1 MSLPA
6 SNGPIA
12 PHRASY
18 LPTPLP
24 PQIPGL
30 PNYDVSRPNPW
41 DAHFNN
47 HQLGHPGLPDDADD
61 FLLSAF
67 DVPQSS
73 AQGANPSHSIPITN
87 QPPSD
92 VWPSANPTPP
102 DGPSQY
108 ISTNPTF
115 QAAYTRPSSVADR
128 PFTGSGELALA
139 AHWQDAA
146 AAAAP
151 APLSYPR
158 RGRTAP
164 HANPAALGS
173 APMQYPGVG
182 GIDAGAVGLAHQP
195 AADTRTSTR
204 YTRTGSTRRVQVRPA
219 RDRGRRGARE
229 VPFVRVDDRVE
240 WVRRD
245 VLKMTLFFNFSLDAE
260 GEAHEAWGEA
270 PRVRVASA
278 PFSGGG
284 AVPAESAS
292 APPLRSSEWL

>member
-18 LPTPLP
+18 PPTPLP

-41 DAHFNN
+41 NAHFNN
-47 HQLGHPGLPDDADD
+47 HQLGHPELPDDADD

-67 DVPQSS
+67 DVHQSS
-73 AQGANPSHSIPITN
+73 AQGANPSHSFPITN
-87 QPPSD
+87 QPPPD
-92 VWPSANPTPP
+92 VVWPSANPTPP
-102 DGPSQY
+102 DGSSQY
-108 ISTNPTF
+108 ISTNSTF
-115 QAAYTRPSSVADR
+115 QAACTRPPCVAHR
-128 PFTGSGELALA
+128 PFTGSGEPALG
-139 AHWQDAA
+139 
-146 AAAAP
+146 AP
-151 APLSYPR
+151 APLSSSPR

-164 HANPAALGS
+164 YAKPAALG

-182 GIDAGAVGLAHQP
+182 GIDAGAVGLAHRP

-204 YTRTGSTRRVQVRPA
+204 YTRTGSTRRVRVLPA
-219 RDRGRRGARE
+219 RDRGPRGARE
-229 VPFVRVDDRVE
+229 VPVVRVDDRVE

-260 GEAHEAWGEA
+260 GEAHEAWGEP
-270 PRVRVASA
+270 PRMRVGSA

-284 AVPAESAS
+284 AVPAKSAN
-292 APPLRSSEWL
+292 APPLRSSE